1 MYLSKLI
8 LCRNARINFLN
19 SEAVQLN
26 TILDSLTSA
35 IHHNQRCI
43 TVSKCESDAQILY
56 ANKEQLSIK
65 VNIKDLT
72 VTEQGRILCE
82 PVAVTNISSLH
93 QQEVHILGKDKIILQ
108 DGSRMDISEIST
120 PQANKKFQT
129 IKDQWLLA
137 GQDFGIIQSA
147 IDRVTCLANL
157 SVILSTVGNKG
168 GRQNEK
174 SFHCNQLESISL
186 PQGKTKEIFLE
197 FMRF

>member
-1 MYLSKLI
+1 
-8 LCRNARINFLN
+8 
-19 SEAVQLN
+19 
-26 TILDSLTSA
+26 
-35 IHHNQRCI
+35 
-43 TVSKCESDAQILY
+43 
-56 ANKEQLSIK
+56 
-65 VNIKDLT
+65 
-72 VTEQGRILCE
+72 
-82 PVAVTNISSLH
+82 
-93 QQEVHILGKDKIILQ
+93 
-108 DGSRMDISEIST
+108 MDISEIST

-157 SVILSTVGNKG
+157 SVILSTFGNNG